1 MKEIFSKRIGNT
13 TLKVIEGDITEEGTV
28 AIVNAAN
35 SYLAH
40 GGGVAFAIVKK
51 GGREIQEESNKIVE
65 EKGPIPVGE
74 AVITKGYHLKAKY
87 VIHVVGPKFGEGK
100 EEEKLRKAI
109 RSVLELAKEH
119 GIKTISIPAISCGI
133 FGFPKEKGTRIIV
146 EETIKFLQ
154 ENEKQFDE
162 IHFIGVDATIPKL
175 FKEALIND

>member
-1 MKEIFSKRIGNT
+1 MKEILSKKIGHT
-13 TLKVIEGDITEEGTV
+13 TLKVIEGNITEEGTS

-87 VIHVVGPKFGEGK
+87 VIHVVGPRFGEGK